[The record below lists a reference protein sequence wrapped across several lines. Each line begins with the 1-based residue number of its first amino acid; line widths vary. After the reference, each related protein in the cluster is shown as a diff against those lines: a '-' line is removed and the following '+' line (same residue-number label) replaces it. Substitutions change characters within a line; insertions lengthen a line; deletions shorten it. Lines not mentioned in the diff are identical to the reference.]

1 MVTEGPFKLLAASE
15 QRLNR
20 HSSGI
25 VGDQVTTNHV
35 IETAQVL
42 GIESA
47 RQTIIN
53 EIQFTMQ
60 SHGMSI
66 DPRHVMLLGDK
77 GLQLAGYYRDM
88 YTHLPETAGHSRR
101 YPVA

>member
-1 MVTEGPFKLLAASE
+1 MFVC
-15 QRLNR
+15 
-20 HSSGI
+20 HSGFRCNLKFLGI
-25 VGDQVTTNHV
+25 VGEQVTTNHV
-35 IETAQVL
+35 IESAMVL

-66 DPRHVMLLGDK
+66 DPRHVMLLGDIMTYK
-77 GLQLAGYYRDM
+77 VGLVHLRDLF
-88 YTHLPETAGHSRR
+88 YHLTKLWM
-101 YPVA
+101 